1 MKAKYNNY
9 TDEEVIH
16 IFLENH
22 DVEAIGELYK
32 RYSDLTYGL
41 MLKYI
46 QDTEKSADLMME
58 LFERLPSLLQKHTIQ
73 NFRSWWYMT
82 AKNHV
87 LMYIRKLKV
96 HQEKMKYYAENELFF
111 MENHLSEHHQE
122 HNILI
127 EKMKDALD
135 NLNSEQKKCIELFYF
150 KNLSY
155 KEIEKITGLSF
166 KEIKS
171 HIQNGKRNLKLNLT
185 RKKWMN

>member
-1 MKAKYNNY
+1 LKAKYNNY

-16 IFLENH
+16 IFLENN
-22 DVEAIGELYK
+22 DTEAIGILYK

-46 QDTEKSADLMME
+46 HDAEKSADLMME
-58 LFERLPSLLQKHTIQ
+58 LFEKLPLLLQKHKIQ
-73 NFRSWWYMT
+73 NFKSWWYMT

-87 LMYIRKLKV
+87 LMHLRRLKV
-96 HQEKMKYYAENELFF
+96 QHEKMKYYAENELFF
-111 MENHLSEHHQE
+111 MEFASDEHHQE
-122 HNILI
+122 YEFLI
-127 EKMKDALD
+127 EKMKKALN
-135 NLNSEQKKCIELFYF
+135 NLNSEQRKCIELFYL

-155 KEIEKITGLSF
+155 KEIENLTGLSF

-185 RKKWMN
+185 ENNNG

>member
-16 IFLENH
+16 IFLENN
-22 DVEAIGELYK
+22 DIEAIGVLYK

-46 QDTEKSADLMME
+46 QDSEKSADLMMD
-58 LFERLPSLLQKHTIQ
+58 LFEKLPSLLKKYTIQ

-96 HQEKMKYYAENELFF
+96 QQEKMKYYAENELFF
-111 MENHLSEHHQE
+111 MENHLPEHHHQD
-122 HNILI
+122 NLLL
-127 EKMKDALD
+127 EKMQDALN

-155 KEIEKITGLSF
+155 KEIENLTGLSF

-171 HIQNGKRNLKLNLT
+171 HIQNGKRNLKLKLT
-185 RKKWMN
+185 DNNG